1 MYFLHMPRKRKVREH
16 VEKSEPSYI
25 AARTLKLRSI
35 VENTLIILQ
44 YWTQNYHKTCQFHS
58 NAFKQILHTCYHNS
72 SIHNMQKVGGTQ
84 MSMNRWN
91 KMQKIHTV
99 EYNLTIGKNKL
110 LIHATVWIYLND
122 ILLSESSQTQK
133 TMLME
138 SCYMILFI

>member
-1 MYFLHMPRKRKVREH
+1 
-16 VEKSEPSYI
+16 
-25 AARTLKLRSI
+25 
-35 VENTLIILQ
+35 
-44 YWTQNYHKTCQFHS
+44 
-58 NAFKQILHTCYHNS
+58 
-72 SIHNMQKVGGTQ
+72 
-84 MSMNRWN
+84 
-91 KMQKIHTV
+91 MQKIHTV

>member
-1 MYFLHMPRKRKVREH
+1 
-16 VEKSEPSYI
+16 
-25 AARTLKLRSI
+25 
-35 VENTLIILQ
+35 
-44 YWTQNYHKTCQFHS
+44 
-58 NAFKQILHTCYHNS
+58 
-72 SIHNMQKVGGTQ
+72 MQKVGGTQ

-91 KMQKIHTV
+91 KMQKIHIV

-110 LIHATVWIYLND
+110 LIHATVWIYLSD